1 LTLLAEN
8 AGLLEHGINARNSM
22 ETLRD
27 RLGDLMQMQREL
39 ASAVRMEDTFR
50 KPPQLIA
57 GIDIAFL
64 GDEAVTACV
73 VASYPSMTEFEV
85 QFFSSRL
92 DFPYI
97 PTFLAFR
104 EGPAIREVMGRLS
117 AQVDVFLLNAQ
128 GIAHPRRCGC
138 ASQVGVETGKPT
150 IGVTQ
155 NRLCGKSDRE
165 PLVEGD
171 AVALTADGEQVGW
184 ILMSHVASKPI
195 YVSPGHLVSLSSSL
209 DLAKGCL
216 RGHRLPEPLQ
226 MAHALANR
234 KRTRLRS
241 ERSGPVF
248 R

>member
-1 LTLLAEN
+1 
-8 AGLLEHGINARNSM
+8 M

-27 RLGDLMQMQREL
+27 RLEDLMQMQREL
-39 ASAVRMEDTFR
+39 ARAVRLEDAFA
-50 KPPQLIA
+50 KPPQLVA
-57 GIDIAFL
+57 GIDTAFL

-73 VASYPSMTEFEV
+73 VANYPSMTECEV
-85 QFFSSRL
+85 QSLLSRL
-92 DFPYI
+92 DSPYI

-104 EGPAIREVMGRLS
+104 EGPAIEDVMERLS
-117 AQVDVFLLNAQ
+117 ANVDVFLLNAQ

-138 ASQVGVETGKPT
+138 ATQVGVETGKST

-155 NRLCGKSDRE
+155 NRLYGKSDRE
-165 PLVEGD
+165 PSVEGD

-184 ILMSHVASKPI
+184 ILMSHAASKPI

-209 DLAKGCL
+209 DLVKGCL

-234 KRTRLRS
+234 ERTRLS
-241 ERSGPVF
+241 HERSGPLF

>member
-1 LTLLAEN
+1 MRINNNDKMLPILTPPRLDLNELAQVQMQVAKSVVQSDCLGKLESI
-8 AGLLEHGINARNSM
+8 AGCDISFVEGDMAYAACAVLSY
-22 ETLRD
+22 
-27 RLGDLMQMQREL
+27 GDLEL
-39 ASAVRMEDTFR
+39 LKKKIIRI
-50 KPPQLIA
+50 KLK
-57 GIDIAFL
+57 
-64 GDEAVTACV
+64 
-73 VASYPSMTEFEV
+73 
-85 QFFSSRL
+85 
-92 DFPYI
+92 FPYI

-104 EGPAIREVMGRLS
+104 EGPAIKDVMERLS
-117 AQVDVFLLNAQ
+117 ANVDVFLLNAQ

-138 ASQVGVETGKPT
+138 ATQVGVETGKST

-155 NRLCGKSDRE
+155 NRLYGKSDRE
-165 PLVEGD
+165 PSVEGD

-184 ILMSHVASKPI
+184 ILMSHAASKPI

-209 DLAKGCL
+209 DLVKGCL

-234 KRTRLRS
+234 ERTRLRS